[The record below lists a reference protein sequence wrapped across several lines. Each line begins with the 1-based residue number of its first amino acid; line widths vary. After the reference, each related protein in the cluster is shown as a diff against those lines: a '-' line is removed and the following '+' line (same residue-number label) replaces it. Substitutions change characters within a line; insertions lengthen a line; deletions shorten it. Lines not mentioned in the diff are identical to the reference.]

1 MAHDDQVVGDRLAAL
16 SPEGRALF
24 AAGCAER
31 VVEFYRLYDA
41 ETGREGFAVLR
52 RVLDAVWASSQGAID
67 LADVERELG
76 AVVPDVDVD
85 RAAHAGVA
93 NVVGMVVVCAARA
106 LATGKVDDAV
116 RAADHVEEFL
126 EHRFGASDLAAY
138 HRELENLRG
147 LSPAELIPKVQAL
160 NRRGTRNPARKK
172 AEKRER
178 AARERLLELL
188 EAGGANA
195 DAVRALALRDRLSVE

>member
-1 MAHDDQVVGDRLAAL
+1 M
-16 SPEGRALF
+16 
-24 AAGCAER
+24 
-31 VVEFYRLYDA
+31 
-41 ETGREGFAVLR
+41 LR

-93 NVVGMVVVCAARA
+93 NVVGMVVLCAARA
-106 LATGKVDDAV
+106 RATGKVDDAV

-138 HRELENLRG
+138 HRELEKLRG

-172 AEKRER
+172 AGSGNGRRGSGCSSCWRR
-178 AARERLLELL
+178 AGRMRTPCGRWRCGIGFRWNKSVGRKPGFCQRMPKNVGLVVAR
-188 EAGGANA
+188 
-195 DAVRALALRDRLSVE
+195 